1 MSKANRRLFHSE
13 EKLRFH
19 IFILLL
25 LMPFIASAQ
34 GDLLITPHRV
44 VLEGNKQIEEIVVA
58 NIGQDTA
65 FYSISLI
72 EYRMTD
78 DGSLEEITEPMSGQK
93 FASPILRYFPRSIEL
108 APNESQVVRIQVRRR
123 PGLEEGEYRSHL
135 YFRAIPKEE
144 PLGNKTAATDSTGI
158 GIRLIPIYGISIP
171 VIVRIG
177 NLSAS
182 CTIGELALEQKEEG
196 SPVLKL
202 VLNRQGTKSV
212 YGDLTVDYVS
222 PTGERINVGKVRGIA
237 VYTPNTVR
245 RFSMPLTVP
254 EGVNLNNGKLVVHFS
269 DANEAKP
276 LVYDEKELELP

>member
-1 MSKANRRLFHSE
+1 MSWIKEGIRHSQKYILHLLFIMTSIHV
-13 EKLRFH
+13 L
-19 IFILLL
+19 
-25 LMPFIASAQ
+25 AQ
-34 GDLLITPHRV
+34 GDLLITPRRV
-44 VLEGNKQIEEIVVA
+44 VLEGKKQIEEIMVA
-58 NIGQDTA
+58 NIGRDTA
-65 FYSISLI
+65 FYSISLV
-72 EYRMTD
+72 EYHMD
-78 DGSLEEITEPMSGQK
+78 EDGGMKEITEPMPGQK
-93 FASPILRYFPRSIEL
+93 FASPLLRYFPRHVEL

-123 PGLEEGEYRSHL
+123 PDLEEGEYRSHL

-144 PLGNKTAATDSTGI
+144 PRGQETTATDTTGI

-212 YGDLTVDYVS
+212 YGDLMVDYVS

-254 EGVNLNNGKLVVHFS
+254 EGVNLNNGKLVVRFS

>member
-1 MSKANRRLFHSE
+1 
-13 EKLRFH
+13 
-19 IFILLL
+19 
-25 LMPFIASAQ
+25 MPFFTSAQ

-78 DGSLEEITEPMSGQK
+78 DGSLEEITEPVPGQK
-93 FASPILRYFPRSIEL
+93 IASPILRYFPRSIEL

-144 PLGNKTAATDSTGI
+144 PQGQETAATDSTGI

-245 RFSMPLTVP
+245 RFSMPLTVL
-254 EGVNLNNGKLVVHFS
+254 EGVNLNNGKLVVRFS

-276 LVYDEKELELP
+276 LVYDEKALELP

>member
-1 MSKANRRLFHSE
+1 MSSVNKGNCRQKKIFLLFFLFTISIH
-13 EKLRFH
+13 
-19 IFILLL
+19 
-25 LMPFIASAQ
+25 ASSQ
-34 GDLLITPHRV
+34 GDLMITPHRV

-78 DGSLEEITEPMSGQK
+78 DGSLKEITEPVPGQK

-144 PLGNKTAATDSTGI
+144 PRGQETTATDTTGI

-182 CTIGELALEQKEEG
+182 CIIDELAIEHKEEEA
-196 SPVLKL
+196 PVLKL

-254 EGVNLNNGKLVVHFS
+254 EGVNLNTGKLVVRFT

>member
-1 MSKANRRLFHSE
+1 MSSVNKGNCHQKKIFLLFFLCIISIH
-13 EKLRFH
+13 
-19 IFILLL
+19 
-25 LMPFIASAQ
+25 ASSQ

-44 VLEGNKQIEEIVVA
+44 VLEGNKQIEEIMVA
-58 NIGQDTA
+58 NIGLDTA
-65 FYSISLI
+65 FYAISLI

-78 DGSLEEITEPMSGQK
+78 DGSLQEITEPVPGQK

-144 PLGNKTAATDSTGI
+144 PLGNETAATDSTGI

-222 PTGERINVGKVRGIA
+222 HTGERINVGKVRGIA

-254 EGVNLNNGKLVVHFS
+254 EGVNLNNGKLVVRFS

>member
-1 MSKANRRLFHSE
+1 MSSVNKGNCRQKKIFLLFFLCIISIH
-13 EKLRFH
+13 
-19 IFILLL
+19 
-25 LMPFIASAQ
+25 ASSQ

-44 VLEGNKQIEEIVVA
+44 VLEGNKQIEEIMVA
-58 NIGQDTA
+58 NIGLDTA
-65 FYSISLI
+65 FYAISLI
-72 EYRMTD
+72 EYRMTE
-78 DGSLEEITEPMSGQK
+78 DGSLQEITEPVPGQK

-144 PLGNKTAATDSTGI
+144 PLGNETAATDSTGI

-222 PTGERINVGKVRGIA
+222 PTEERINVGKVRGIA

-254 EGVNLNNGKLVVHFS
+254 EGVNLNNGKLVVRFS

>member
-1 MSKANRRLFHSE
+1 MFKACRRLFHSE

-19 IFILLL
+19 ILIFLL
-25 LMPFIASAQ
+25 LMSFLTSAQ

-78 DGSLEEITEPMSGQK
+78 DGSLEEITEPVPGQK
-93 FASPILRYFPRSIEL
+93 IASPILRYFPRSIEL

-144 PLGNKTAATDSTGI
+144 PQGQETTATDTTGI

-222 PTGERINVGKVRGIA
+222 PTEERINVGKVRGIA

-254 EGVNLNNGKLVVHFS
+254 EGVNLNNGKLVVRFS

>member
-1 MSKANRRLFHSE
+1 MSSVNKGNCHQKKIFLLFFLCIISIH
-13 EKLRFH
+13 
-19 IFILLL
+19 
-25 LMPFIASAQ
+25 ASSQ

-44 VLEGNKQIEEIVVA
+44 VLEGNKQIEEIMVA
-58 NIGQDTA
+58 NIGLDTA
-65 FYSISLI
+65 FYAISLI

-78 DGSLEEITEPMSGQK
+78 DGSLQEITEPVPGQK

-144 PLGNKTAATDSTGI
+144 PLGNETAATDSTGI

-222 PTGERINVGKVRGIA
+222 PTEERINVGKVRGIA

-254 EGVNLNNGKLVVHFS
+254 EGVNLNNGKLVVRFS

>member
-1 MSKANRRLFHSE
+1 MSSKKNLPAFFSLHNLDY
-13 EKLRFH
+13 
-19 IFILLL
+19 
-25 LMPFIASAQ
+25 ASSQ

-44 VLEGNKQIEEIVVA
+44 VLEGNKQIEEIMVA
-58 NIGQDTA
+58 NIGLDTA
-65 FYSISLI
+65 FYAISLI

-78 DGSLEEITEPMSGQK
+78 DGSLQEITEPVPGQK

-144 PLGNKTAATDSTGI
+144 PLGNETAATDSTGI

-222 PTGERINVGKVRGIA
+222 PTEERINVGKVRGIA

-254 EGVNLNNGKLVVHFS
+254 EGVNLNNGKLVVRFS

>member
-1 MSKANRRLFHSE
+1 MSSVKQEIIRQQKKGYLF
-13 EKLRFH
+13 
-19 IFILLL
+19 IFLLSIS
-25 LMPFIASAQ
+25 FIAQAQ

-72 EYRMTD
+72 EYRMD
-78 DGSLEEITEPMSGQK
+78 EDGSMHEITEPMPGEK
-93 FASPILRYFPRSIEL
+93 FASPLLRIFPRSIEL

-123 PGLEEGEYRSHL
+123 PDLEEGEYRSHL
-135 YFRAIPKEE
+135 YFRAVPKQE
-144 PLGNKTAATDSTGI
+144 PQGKEPSPTDTTAI

-177 NLSAS
+177 NLSVS
-182 CTIGELALEQKEEG
+182 CSISDLALEQKEG
-196 SPVLKL
+196 DAPVLKL

-212 YGDLTVDYVS
+212 YGDLTVDYVPS
-222 PTGERINVGKVRGIA
+222 AGERVNVGKVRGVA
-237 VYTPNTVR
+237 VYTPNTIR
-245 RFSMPLTVP
+245 RLSLPLTVP
-254 EGVNLNNGKLVVHFS
+254 EGMSLNKGKLVVRFA

-276 LVYDEKELELP
+276 MVYDEKELLLP

>member
-1 MSKANRRLFHSE
+1 M
-13 EKLRFH
+13 
-19 IFILLL
+19 
-25 LMPFIASAQ
+25 
-34 GDLLITPHRV
+34 
-44 VLEGNKQIEEIVVA
+44 VA
-58 NIGQDTA
+58 NIGLDTA
-65 FYSISLI
+65 FYAISLI

-78 DGSLEEITEPMSGQK
+78 DGSLQEITEPVPGQK

-144 PLGNKTAATDSTGI
+144 PLGNETAATDSTGI

-222 PTGERINVGKVRGIA
+222 HTGERINVGKVRGIA

-254 EGVNLNNGKLVVHFS
+254 EGVNLNNGKLVVRFS

>member
-1 MSKANRRLFHSE
+1 MSSVNKGNCHQKKIFLLFFLCIISIH
-13 EKLRFH
+13 
-19 IFILLL
+19 
-25 LMPFIASAQ
+25 ASSQ

-44 VLEGNKQIEEIVVA
+44 VLEDNKQIEEIMVA
-58 NIGQDTA
+58 NIGLDTA
-65 FYSISLI
+65 FYAISLI

-78 DGSLEEITEPMSGQK
+78 DGSLEEITEPMPGQK

-108 APNESQVVRIQVRRR
+108 APNESQVVRIQVRRS
-123 PGLEEGEYRSHL
+123 PDLEEGEYRSHL

-144 PLGNKTAATDSTGI
+144 PQGNETPATDSTGI

-254 EGVNLNNGKLVVHFS
+254 EGVNLNNGKLVVRFS
-269 DANEAKP
+269 DANEANS

>member
-1 MSKANRRLFHSE
+1 MLKAKQQRSLNQKKSKL
-13 EKLRFH
+13 LV
-19 IFILLL
+19 FILLL
-25 LMPFIASAQ
+25 LLPFIALAQ

-72 EYRMTD
+72 EYRMD
-78 DGSLEEITEPMSGQK
+78 EDGNLHEITEPIPGLK
-93 FASPILRYFPRSIEL
+93 FASPFLRYFPRSIEL

-135 YFRAIPKEE
+135 YFRAVPKQE
-144 PLGNKTAATDSTGI
+144 PQGKEPSPTDTTAI

-182 CTIGELALEQKEEG
+182 CTISDLALEQKEG
-196 SPVLKL
+196 DAPVLKL
-202 VLNRQGTKSV
+202 VLNREGDKSV
-212 YGDLTVDYVS
+212 YGDLTVDYVPS
-222 PTGERINVGKVRGIA
+222 TGERVNVGKIRGIA
-237 VYTPNTVR
+237 VYTPNTTR
-245 RFSMPLTVP
+245 RVSIRLTVP
-254 EGVNLNNGKLVVHFS
+254 EEVDLNNGKLVVRFS

-276 LVYDEKELELP
+276 QVYDEKEWILP

>member
-1 MSKANRRLFHSE
+1 MSSVNKGNCRQKKIFLLFFLFTISIH
-13 EKLRFH
+13 
-19 IFILLL
+19 
-25 LMPFIASAQ
+25 ASSQ
-34 GDLLITPHRV
+34 GDLMITPHRV

-78 DGSLEEITEPMSGQK
+78 DGSLKEITEPVPGQK

-144 PLGNKTAATDSTGI
+144 PQGQETTATDTTGI

-182 CTIGELALEQKEEG
+182 CIIDELAIEHKEEEA
-196 SPVLKL
+196 PVLKL

-212 YGDLTVDYVS
+212 YGDLTVDYVP

-254 EGVNLNNGKLVVHFS
+254 EGVNLNTGKLVVRFT

>member
-1 MSKANRRLFHSE
+1 MSSVNKGNCRQKKIFLLFFLFTISIH
-13 EKLRFH
+13 
-19 IFILLL
+19 
-25 LMPFIASAQ
+25 ASSQ
-34 GDLLITPHRV
+34 GDLMITPHRV

-78 DGSLEEITEPMSGQK
+78 DGSLKEITEPVPGQK

-144 PLGNKTAATDSTGI
+144 PLGNETAATDSTGI

-222 PTGERINVGKVRGIA
+222 PTEERINVGKVRGIA

-254 EGVNLNNGKLVVHFS
+254 EGVNLNNGKLVVRFS